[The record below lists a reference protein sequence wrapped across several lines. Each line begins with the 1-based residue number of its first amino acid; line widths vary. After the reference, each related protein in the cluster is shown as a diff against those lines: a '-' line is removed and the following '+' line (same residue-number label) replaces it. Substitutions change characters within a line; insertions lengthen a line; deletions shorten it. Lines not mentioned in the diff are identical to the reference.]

1 MAAAAKAIGLRNNT
15 ILFPRNLAIQKTGKA
30 MAEWEKNP
38 WIWARRSG
46 LYSRPVVAV
55 PRSVSLVWNTP
66 LPYSQL
72 SCHSSV
78 YVVVRLPGV
87 SLLSWRDTVTP
98 GKPEI
103 QADTEQDAG
112 STASKESD
120 RSQLLSSW
128 NHILLTDLYP
138 FLSSIPLLK
147 SFPQ

>member
-15 ILFPRNLAIQKTGKA
+15 IFFPQKFSYS
-30 MAEWEKNP
+30 ENWESYGWVGENP

-72 SCHSSV
+72 SRHSSV

-103 QADTEQDAG
+103 QADTEQEAG

-128 NHILLTDLYP
+128 NHILFTDLYP